1 MDHWSAYVATSSLSL
16 RRYVVVSNRRYVLV
30 ATSLRRESLRRPY
43 VVSRCVV
50 ATSPRRESPRRRY
63 VVSRYVVATSLRN
76 RCRYLATSYVAASS
90 SSLSLHLRRLLLPHI
105 LARCIILD
113 GVFVDH

>member
-1 MDHWSAYVATSSLSL
+1 MSLLLQCAFVDHWSAYVATSSSL

-63 VVSRYVVATSLRN
+63 VVSRYVV
-76 RCRYLATSYVAASS
+76 VAASS
-90 SSLSLHLRRLLLPHI
+90 LRRESLRCRCVAATSSLRRRYVV
-105 LARCIILD
+105 ATS
-113 GVFVDH
+113 